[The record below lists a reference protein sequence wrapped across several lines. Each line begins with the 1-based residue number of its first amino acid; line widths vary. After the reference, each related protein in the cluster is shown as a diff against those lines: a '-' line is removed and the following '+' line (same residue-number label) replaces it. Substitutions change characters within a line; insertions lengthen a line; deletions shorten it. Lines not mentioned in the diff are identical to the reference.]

1 MSSSTISEHTMDD
14 TAMIASQAMVTRR
27 WLVGAA
33 GLGGAVALLAACGGD
48 DDSPAAT
55 ASTAGPSTAEP
66 TAETTAEPATEPAGA
81 TTPTEAP
88 TTTESEMTTTYE
100 PAPETITA
108 ALVQRFIDEAWN
120 GGRLE
125 VIDEIFTFPYSISSL
140 NAGTPPFPLMDAAAL
155 KQHVLDYR
163 VGFPDINMTTELVV
177 EQDDSA
183 FVQTRLKGTHNG
195 PLMGIPPT
203 GKPVDFVLSATY
215 YSDADG
221 KLAAHSVLVDLMGL
235 FAQIGLVPDLLTIVT
250 GAMG

>member
-1 MSSSTISEHTMDD
+1 MSSQHHSEDTIT
-14 TAMIASQAMVTRR
+14 TAPPTRVTRR

-33 GLGGAVALLAACGGD
+33 GLGGVALLTACGGD
-48 DDSPAAT
+48 KDSPAA
-55 ASTAGPSTAEP
+55 AGSN
-66 TAETTAEPATEPAGA
+66 AETTTELPGA
-81 TTPTEAP
+81 TATTDAP
-88 TTTESEMTTTYE
+88 TTTEREATTTSE
-100 PAPETITA
+100 PAPEMVTA

-125 VIDEIFTFPYSISSL
+125 VVDEIFTFPYSISSL

-183 FVQTRLKGTHNG
+183 FVQTRLRGTHNG

>member
-1 MSSSTISEHTMDD
+1 MEDTNPPAPHT
-14 TAMIASQAMVTRR
+14 MVTRR
-27 WLVGAA
+27 WLVGAV
-33 GLGGAVALLAACGGD
+33 GLGGVALLAACGGD
-48 DDSPAAT
+48 NDSPAAA
-55 ASTAGPSTAEP
+55 ASTAAATTEP
-66 TAETTAEPATEPAGA
+66 PGAPTTTDAPTTTERATTTTAEPA
-81 TTPTEAP
+81 
-88 TTTESEMTTTYE
+88 
-100 PAPETITA
+100 PAPEMVTA

-125 VIDEIFTFPYSISSL
+125 VVDEIFTFPYSISSL

-183 FVQTRLKGTHNG
+183 FVQTRLKGTHTG